1 MAIRDAFTLEE
12 KDGADE
18 KGGGGGGGTRG
29 IGSILGNSN
38 VSLFWLG
45 ESRLLTRPLGLGSQL
60 SNAPS

>member
-18 KGGGGGGGTRG
+18 RGGGGGTRG